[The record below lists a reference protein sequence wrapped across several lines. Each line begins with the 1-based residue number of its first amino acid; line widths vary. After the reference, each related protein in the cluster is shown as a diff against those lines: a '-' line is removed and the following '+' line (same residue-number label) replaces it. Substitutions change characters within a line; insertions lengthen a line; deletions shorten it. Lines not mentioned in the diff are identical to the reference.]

1 MTWTGHQRG
10 RDRAARDESHDPIE
24 GGGEKGEGVERERK
38 GEEESRRRGKRGMK
52 EKRRGIERG
61 E

>member
-24 GGGEKGEGVERERK
+24 GGGEKGEGVEREREREKVRKRDEDGGK
-38 GEEESRRRGKRGMK
+38 GG
-52 EKRRGIERG
+52 
-61 E
+61 